1 MCHFVDDGEVDK
13 GAIIAHYQTKKAK
26 TRMPSFVR
34 PGSVK
39 VSGNNDV
46 ATAAMVSR
54 VGRTG
59 SNVRVSNVVIPQT
72 LPDTRPLTRVRGSAI
87 EGKRV
92 LVTGGEYRGLSGTI
106 SSCIPGGWYLV
117 SNLYEDD
124 HQLDVLIH
132 SEKLELIS
140 NVSSSMLPLLGQNES
155 RQIKSR

>member
-13 GAIIAHYQTKKAK
+13 GAIIAHYQSKKAK

-39 VSGNNDV
+39 VCGNTTV
-46 ATAAMVSR
+46 ATVSR

-72 LPDTRPLTRVRGSAI
+72 VPNTRPLTRVRGSAI

-106 SSCIPGGWYLV
+106 SSW
-117 SNLYEDD
+117 
-124 HQLDVLIH
+124 
-132 SEKLELIS
+132 
-140 NVSSSMLPLLGQNES
+140 
-155 RQIKSR
+155 